1 MRTVDSMTTAH
12 GSADG
17 IVYRLARPD
26 DAGAIE
32 ALDGSFTTDTVFEV
46 AASGA
51 GFGFLLREIPAD
63 PPLYKEFPP
72 EEHDEQG
79 LGGGSDTTGDARTYV
94 ALDGGRVCG
103 FAAVGYA
110 AWNRRLTIED
120 IEVAPGHRGR
130 GIGRALM
137 ECADGFARERGAEHL
152 WLEVS
157 SVNAPAVHA
166 YRRMGFTLCGL
177 DTTLYGGTPAAGE
190 QALFMSRP
198 CR

>member
-1 MRTVDSMTTAH
+1 MTTAH

-17 IVYRLARPD
+17 IVYRLARPE

-46 AASGA
+46 VPSGGA
-51 GFGFLLREIPAD
+51 GLGFLLREVPAD

-79 LGGGSDTTGDARTYV
+79 SGGGAGAGGDARTYV
-94 ALDGGRVCG
+94 AVDGGRVCG

-130 GIGRALM
+130 GIGRALI
-137 ECADGFARERGAEHL
+137 ECAAGFARERGAEHL

-190 QALFMSRP
+190 RALFMSRP

>member
-1 MRTVDSMTTAH
+1 MTTAH
-12 GSADG
+12 GSTDG
-17 IVYRLARPD
+17 IVYRLARPE

-32 ALDGSFTTDTVFEV
+32 ALDSSFTTATVFEV
-46 AASGA
+46 APSPD
-51 GFGFLLREIPAD
+51 GFGFLLREVPVD
-63 PPLYKEFPP
+63 PPVHKVFPP

-79 LGGGSDTTGDARTYV
+79 SGGARDSEADVRTFV

-110 AWNRRLTIED
+110 GWNRRLTIED
-120 IEVAPGHRGR
+120 IEVSPGHRGR

-137 ECADGFARERGAEHL
+137 ECAAEFARERGAEQL

-166 YRRMGFTLCGL
+166 YRRMGFTFCGL
-177 DTTLYGGTPAAGE
+177 DTTLYDGTPAAGE

-198 CR
+198 CH

>member
-1 MRTVDSMTTAH
+1 MTTAH

-46 AASGA
+46 AASEA
-51 GFGFLLREIPAD
+51 GFTLREVPAD
-63 PPLYKEFPP
+63 PPVYKEFPP

-79 LGGGSDTTGDARTYV
+79 LGRGSGAQGNARTFV
-94 ALDGGRVCG
+94 ALDGGRLCG
-103 FAAVGYA
+103 FVAAGYA
-110 AWNRRLTIED
+110 AWNRRVTIED
-120 IEVAPGHRGR
+120 IEVSPEHRGR

-137 ECADGFARERGAEHL
+137 ECAADFAREHGAEHL

-177 DTTLYGGTPAAGE
+177 DTTLYGGTPAVGE

>member
-1 MRTVDSMTTAH
+1 MTIAH

-17 IVYRLARPD
+17 IVYRPARPE

-32 ALDGSFTTDTVFEV
+32 ALDGSFTAATVFEV
-46 AASGA
+46 APAEG
-51 GFGFLLREIPAD
+51 GLGFLLREVPAD
-63 PPLYKEFPP
+63 PPVYKEFPP

-79 LGGGSDTTGDARTYV
+79 LGRGSGVDADGRTYV
-94 ALDGGRVCG
+94 ALDGERVCG
-103 FAAVGYA
+103 FVAAGYA

-120 IEVAPGHRGR
+120 IEVAPDRRGR

-137 ECADGFARERGAEHL
+137 ECAEEFARERGAEHL

-166 YRRMGFTLCGL
+166 YRRMGFVLCGL
-177 DTTLYGGTPAAGE
+177 DTTLYGGTPSAGE
-190 QALFMSRP
+190 RALFMARP
-198 CR
+198 CG

>member
-1 MRTVDSMTTAH
+1 MTTAH

-17 IVYRLARPD
+17 IVYRLARPE

-32 ALDGSFTTDTVFEV
+32 ALDSSFTTATVFEV
-46 AASGA
+46 SDPGSGDGA
-51 GFGFLLREIPAD
+51 GSGFLLREVPVD
-63 PPLYKEFPP
+63 PPVHKVFPP
-72 EEHDEQG
+72 EEHDEQVF
-79 LGGGSDTTGDARTYV
+79 GGGKDSDADARTFV
-94 ALDGGRVCG
+94 ALDGDLLCG

-110 AWNRRLTIED
+110 PWNRRLTIED
-120 IEVAPGHRGR
+120 IEVSPGHRGR

-137 ECADGFARERGAEHL
+137 ECAERFARERGAEHL

-166 YRRMGFTLCGL
+166 YRRMGFTFCGL
-177 DTTLYGGTPAAGE
+177 DTALYGGTPAAGE
-190 QALFMSRP
+190 QALYMSRP

>member
-1 MRTVDSMTTAH
+1 MTTAR

-17 IVYRLARPD
+17 IVYRLARPE

-32 ALDGSFTTDTVFEV
+32 ALDSSFTTSTVFEV
-46 AASGA
+46 SDPGSGDGA
-51 GFGFLLREIPAD
+51 GFGFLLREVPVD
-63 PPLYKEFPP
+63 PPVHKVFPP
-72 EEHDEQG
+72 EEHDEQVF
-79 LGGGSDTTGDARTYV
+79 GGGKDSDADARTFV
-94 ALDGGRVCG
+94 ALDGDLLCG

-110 AWNRRLTIED
+110 PWNRRLTIED
-120 IEVAPGHRGR
+120 IEVSPGRRGR

-137 ECADGFARERGAEHL
+137 ECAERFARERGAEHL

-166 YRRMGFTLCGL
+166 YRRMGFTFCGL
-177 DTTLYGGTPAAGE
+177 DTALYGGTPAAGE
-190 QALFMSRP
+190 QALYMSRP

>member
-1 MRTVDSMTTAH
+1 MTTAH

-17 IVYRLARPD
+17 IVYRPARPE

-32 ALDGSFTTDTVFEV
+32 ALDSSFTTATVFEV
-46 AASGA
+46 SDPGSGDGA
-51 GFGFLLREIPAD
+51 GFGFLLREVPVD
-63 PPLYKEFPP
+63 PPVHKVFPP
-72 EEHDEQG
+72 EEHDEQVF
-79 LGGGSDTTGDARTYV
+79 GGGQDSDADVRTFV
-94 ALDGGRVCG
+94 ALDGDLLCG

-110 AWNRRLTIED
+110 PWNRRLTIED
-120 IEVAPGHRGR
+120 IEVSPGHRGR

-137 ECADGFARERGAEHL
+137 ECAERFARERGAEHL

-166 YRRMGFTLCGL
+166 YRRMGFTFCGL
-177 DTTLYGGTPAAGE
+177 DTALYGGTPAAGE
-190 QALFMSRP
+190 HALYMSRP

>member
-1 MRTVDSMTTAH
+1 MTTAH

-17 IVYRLARPD
+17 IVYRLARPE

-32 ALDGSFTTDTVFEV
+32 ALDGSFTTATVFEV
-46 AASGA
+46 SASGA
-51 GFGFLLREIPAD
+51 GAGFGGFLLREVPVD
-63 PPLYKEFPP
+63 PPVHKVFPP

-79 LGGGSDTTGDARTYV
+79 SGGAAGLDVEADARTFV
-94 ALDGGRVCG
+94 ALDGGELCG

-120 IEVAPGHRGR
+120 IEVSPAHRGR
-130 GIGRALM
+130 GIGRALI
-137 ECADGFARERGAEHL
+137 ECAAEFARERGAEHL

-157 SVNAPAVHA
+157 TVNAPAVHA
-166 YRRMGFTLCGL
+166 YRRMGFDFCGL
-177 DTTLYGGTPAAGE
+177 DTTLYGGTPSAGE
-190 QALFMSRP
+190 QALYMSRP

>member
-1 MRTVDSMTTAH
+1 MTIAH

-17 IVYRLARPD
+17 IVCRPARPE

-32 ALDGSFTTDTVFEV
+32 ALDGSFTTATVFEV
-46 AASGA
+46 GPADG
-51 GFGFLLREIPAD
+51 GLGFLLREVPAD
-63 PPLYKEFPP
+63 PPVYKEFPP

-79 LGGGSDTTGDARTYV
+79 LGRGSGEDADARTYV
-94 ALDGGRVCG
+94 ALDGERVCG
-103 FAAVGYA
+103 FVAAGYA

-120 IEVAPGHRGR
+120 IEVAPAHRGR

-137 ECADGFARERGAEHL
+137 DCAAEFARERGAEHL

-166 YRRMGFTLCGL
+166 YRRMGFVLCGL
-177 DTTLYGGTPAAGE
+177 DTTLYGGTPSAGE
-190 QALFMSRP
+190 RALFMARS
-198 CR
+198 CG

>member
-1 MRTVDSMTTAH
+1 MTTAH

-17 IVYRLARPD
+17 IVYRLARPE

-32 ALDGSFTTDTVFEV
+32 ALDSSFTTATVFEV
-46 AASGA
+46 AASEA
-51 GFGFLLREIPAD
+51 GFTLREVPVE
-63 PPLYKEFPP
+63 PPVYKEFPP

-79 LGGGSDTTGDARTYV
+79 LGRGSGENGEARTYV
-94 ALDGGRVCG
+94 ALDDGRLCG
-103 FAAVGYA
+103 FVATGYA

-120 IEVAPGHRGR
+120 IEVSPQHRGR

-137 ECADGFARERGAEHL
+137 DCADGFARERGADHL

>member
-1 MRTVDSMTTAH
+1 MTIAH

-17 IVYRLARPD
+17 IVYRPARPQ

-46 AASGA
+46 APAEA
-51 GFGFLLREIPAD
+51 GLGFLLQEVPVD
-63 PPLYKEFPP
+63 PPVYKEFPP

-79 LGGGSDTTGDARTYV
+79 LGRGSGADGSGDARTYV
-94 ALDGGRVCG
+94 ALDGERLCG
-103 FAAVGYA
+103 FVAVGYA

-120 IEVAPGHRGR
+120 IEVAPDRRGR

-137 ECADGFARERGAEHL
+137 ECAAEFARERGAEHL

-157 SVNAPAVHA
+157 TVNAPAVHA
-166 YRRMGFTLCGL
+166 YRRMGFVLCGL

-190 QALFMSRP
+190 RALFMTRP
-198 CR
+198 CG

>member
-1 MRTVDSMTTAH
+1 MTTAH

-17 IVYRLARPD
+17 IVYRPARPE

-46 AASGA
+46 VPPDGA
-51 GFGFLLREIPAD
+51 GFGFLLREVPAD

-79 LGGGSDTTGDARTYV
+79 SGGGAGAGADARTYV
-94 ALDGGRVCG
+94 ALDGGLVCG

-110 AWNRRLTIED
+110 AWNRRLTVED
-120 IEVAPGHRGR
+120 IEVSPGHRGR

-137 ECADGFARERGAEHL
+137 ECAADFARERGAGHL

-177 DTTLYGGTPAAGE
+177 DTTLYGGTPASGE
-190 QALFMSRP
+190 KALFMSRP

>member
-1 MRTVDSMTTAH
+1 MTTAH
-12 GSADG
+12 APAEG
-17 IVYRLARPD
+17 IVYRLARPE

-32 ALDGSFTTDTVFEV
+32 ALDSSFTTSTVFEV
-46 AASGA
+46 AAPCDGS
-51 GFGFLLREIPAD
+51 GFLLREVPVD
-63 PPLYKEFPP
+63 PPVHKVFPP

-79 LGGGSDTTGDARTYV
+79 FAGARGPDVDADTRTFV
-94 ALDGGRVCG
+94 ALDGGELCG

-130 GIGRALM
+130 GIGSALM
-137 ECADGFARERGAEHL
+137 ERAAEFARERGAEHL

-166 YRRMGFTLCGL
+166 YRRMGFVFCGL
-177 DTTLYGGTPAAGE
+177 DTALYGGTPSAGE

>member
-1 MRTVDSMTTAH
+1 MTTAP

-17 IVYRLARPD
+17 IVYRLARPE
-26 DAGAIE
+26 DAGAVE

-46 AASGA
+46 VPPDGPAL
-51 GFGFLLREIPAD
+51 GFLLREVPAD
-63 PPLYKEFPP
+63 PPLYKAFPP

-79 LGGGSDTTGDARTYV
+79 SGGGIGGGGHARTFV

-130 GIGRALM
+130 GIGRALV
-137 ECADGFARERGAEHL
+137 ECAADFARERGAEHL

-157 SVNAPAVHA
+157 SANAPAVHA

-177 DTTLYGGTPAAGE
+177 DTTLYAGTPASGE

-198 CR
+198 CL